1 MAIDFKTFLKA
12 VPYVVHS
19 RKPIMLRGRHGVG
32 KSELAY
38 QIAKA
43 LGLPIVERR
52 CSQMTEG
59 DLLGMPSPESVEV
72 NGHMASHFRP
82 FSWFLRSCTEATVLF
97 LDECDRATHEVG
109 QSIMELTDS
118 RKLAGWTLHPDTI
131 IIAAINGGEHGS
143 QYQVNEMD
151 PAQLDRFVVFDVEP
165 SVEDWLEWG
174 NEASDEQMSN
184 AALESVG
191 WALARSNDELSAGK
205 GVDSIIWDFIN
216 QNRAHLEHS
225 DDYEPNK
232 VYPSRRSWKRLS
244 DCLVNGS
251 LLEESADQTVFFTLS
266 QAHCGLEAA
275 VSLLDF
281 FKAYDRQV
289 TWEQVV
295 NEGQVDKTKNFDINE
310 HAAMVEKID
319 AAGALSED
327 LSATQLDNLA
337 EYFKLLP
344 AEIAMKLWS
353 AVGKHA
359 ATSKDNIVGFHAR
372 VREVIIPLLGG
383 TEE

>member
-12 VPYVVHS
+12 VPYVIHS
-19 RKPIMLRGRHGVG
+19 RKPVMLRGRHGVG
-32 KSELAY
+32 KSELVY
-38 QIAKA
+38 QMASQ
-43 LGLPIVERR
+43 LGLPVVERR

-72 NGHMASHFRP
+72 NGHLASHFRP

-97 LDECDRATHEVG
+97 LDEVDRSTHEVG

-118 RKLAGWTLHPDTI
+118 RKLAGWTLHPGTI
-131 IIAAINGGEHGS
+131 IIAAVNGGEHGS

-165 SVEDWLEWG
+165 SIEDWLEWG
-174 NEASDEQMSN
+174 NEASETQLSS
-184 AALESVG
+184 ESAG
-191 WALARSNDELSAGK
+191 WVLVNSTEERETKAGK
-205 GVDSIIWDFIN
+205 GVHGLVWDFIN

-232 VYPSRRSWKRLS
+232 VYPSRRSWKRLN

-251 LLEESADQTVFFTLS
+251 LLEENADQTVFFTLS

-327 LSATQLDNLA
+327 MSAAQLDNLA

-359 ATSKDNIVGFHAR
+359 ASSKDNIVGFHAR